1 MKYKKL
7 IIIIFL
13 FVLSGCSERKPGN
26 VLARVNNEYLTE
38 ERLNLLPM
46 KIASE
51 QTMLD
56 EKKEIVEQWIYLELL
71 YQEGVK
77 NRIDKNPEI
86 KNQVLQYQ
94 KQLIA
99 SQYLS
104 LVVGDQLT
112 AEDEEINDYYFENRE
127 QFKVSELT
135 YKVNHYAFTEES
147 TARNAY
153 RSLVRNDREKIQ
165 EFKEKNLVE
174 TRFIEE
180 NFVIPA
186 VRDRLFSVPPPR
198 ISEPFL
204 LSDAYHV
211 FEILE
216 TYSPNSYLPIS
227 EVREDIRQQIG
238 LQKSDEAYYSLLNK
252 LRKKAHVETYF

>member
-1 MKYKKL
+1 MKHKNL

-13 FVLSGCSERKPGN
+13 VVLSGCSERKPGN

-127 QFKVSELT
+127 KLKVYELN
-135 YKVNHYAFTEES
+135 YNVNHYEFTEE
-147 TARNAY
+147 
-153 RSLVRNDREKIQ
+153 
-165 EFKEKNLVE
+165 
-174 TRFIEE
+174 
-180 NFVIPA
+180 
-186 VRDRLFSVPPPR
+186 
-198 ISEPFL
+198 
-204 LSDAYHV
+204 
-211 FEILE
+211 
-216 TYSPNSYLPIS
+216 
-227 EVREDIRQQIG
+227 
-238 LQKSDEAYYSLLNK
+238 
-252 LRKKAHVETYF
+252 